1 MLVKTPYR
9 EAVDVLVEEG
19 GETLQLYYECV
30 SCTGSCPWGLVR
42 NFAIHKVIH
51 EVQLGV
57 VDFEDEGIWLCSACG
72 TCAAVCPSGEIST
85 DYFKTEQIVTQI
97 EALL

>member
-1 MLVKTPYR
+1 
-9 EAVDVLVEEG
+9 
-19 GETLQLYYECV
+19 
-30 SCTGSCPWGLVR
+30 
-42 NFAIHKVIH
+42 VIH

-57 VDFEDEGIWLCSACG
+57 VDFEDEGIWLCAACG